1 MLVATRRLERTLLR
15 RKRPELWQHHRVTE
29 RIADAATR
37 PARGPRRQVRRRT
50 LLIMHGDEIESRH
63 LPLAGTLTV
72 GRGDTADIRVAEPSL
87 SRTHLRLVLGEDS
100 IAVVDLGSANGT
112 TLRGAR
118 LPSHVAVEISANEQL
133 GAGDLT
139 LVIQELGP
147 LDATPIGPAR
157 PSTQL
162 AMAASAPVVLDP
174 AMRRLYE
181 LAARIAR
188 GSIPVLLVGE
198 TGTGKEVFAEY
209 LHAASTRSAGPLVRV
224 NCAALTDSLVE
235 SELFGHEKG
244 AFTGAQ
250 RERRGLLESADTGTV
265 FLDEVGE
272 MPLAMQAKLL
282 RVLEDGRVLRVGG
295 SSPRPIDVRFVAATN
310 RDLELEV
317 GAGRFRRDLY
327 FRLAGAVIAIP
338 ALRDRR
344 AEIEPLAEQFAA
356 HAAQRLGRPAPGFT
370 SAARTTLRAHTW
382 PGNVRELRNVVER
395 AVLLAETA
403 IDVDHLMFG
412 APLASAQL
420 PPSADASSP
429 PPVSVD
435 AGAPLADQLASLERE
450 RIVDALARCH
460 GNQTR
465 AAELLGMPRRT
476 LIKRLDQY
484 GISRPRKK

>member
-1 MLVATRRLERTLLR
+1 
-15 RKRPELWQHHRVTE
+15 
-29 RIADAATR
+29 
-37 PARGPRRQVRRRT
+37 
-50 LLIMHGDEIESRH
+50 MHGDEIESRH